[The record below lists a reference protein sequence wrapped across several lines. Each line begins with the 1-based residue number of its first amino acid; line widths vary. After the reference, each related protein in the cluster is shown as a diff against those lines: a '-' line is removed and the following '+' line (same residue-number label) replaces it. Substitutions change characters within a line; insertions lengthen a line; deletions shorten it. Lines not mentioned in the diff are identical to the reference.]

1 MKLFKRVPT
10 SGIQYTQ
17 DAESYL
23 VVGRFTQIWN
33 TQEGCWFLVT
43 VAPSDPFSLNR
54 DGTTMGPM
62 SWGELKAKIGQASEL
77 IGELREKNYSLS
89 GELAQLRREV
99 QSSSENDSQDGG
111 GASQAEL
118 DALRKERKTVRKKL
132 ALLLERIEK
141 IES

>member
-1 MKLFKRVPT
+1 MADTEREQSRALARV
-10 SGIQYTQ
+10 
-17 DAESYL
+17 A
-23 VVGRFTQIWN
+23 
-33 TQEGCWFLVT
+33 
-43 VAPSDPFSLNR
+43 
-54 DGTTMGPM
+54 
-62 SWGELKAKIGQASEL
+62 ELKAKIGQASKL

-99 QSSSENDSQDGG
+99 QSPSENDSEDGG

>member
-62 SWGELKAKIGQASEL
+62 SWGELKAKIGWKEVL
-77 IGELREKNYSLS
+77 IARTVDFFGF
-89 GELAQLRREV
+89 GWLAKWQLKRNATRV
-99 QSSSENDSQDGG
+99 L
-111 GASQAEL
+111 A
-118 DALRKERKTVRKKL
+118 TVNL
-132 ALLLERIEK
+132 QPIEK
-141 IES
+141 YFGEANEE